1 MSDMLSE
8 PRVAGAIAAYAEIIK
23 KREATYMDVVAHAT
37 DASKQAAFLKLI
49 EGLTV
54 RDQVATIIRNV
65 REQDASGKRKHDFR
79 EFIKTAKFI
88 DLKTASLS
96 HEFNPFEREMVEAM
110 DYLESFGATDPPG
123 KEIAIPLFK
132 QDERYLVAEYVRVR
146 AQLHK
151 KQPKNKLGALGI
163 ELCERRSCVI
173 DRAALGEVYRSA
185 ISSDKTLIARSVL
198 RKCDLGLN
206 GGEHVAANNAVF
218 VWRTH
223 CWVKVNI

>member
-1 MSDMLSE
+1 MLKE
-8 PRVAGAIAAYAEIIK
+8 PRVASAIEAYAEIIK
-23 KREATYMDVVAHAT
+23 KREAAYMDVVAYAT

-54 RDQVATIIRNV
+54 RDQVATIIRS
-65 REQDASGKRKHDFR
+65 ASKQGASEKRKHDFR
-79 EFIKTAKFI
+79 EFIQKAKFI
-88 DLKTASLS
+88 DLKTAHLP
-96 HEFNPFEREMVEAM
+96 HEFDPFDDEMVEAM
-110 DYLESFGATDPPG
+110 DYLKRFGATDPPG
-123 KEIAIPLFK
+123 KETAIPLFR

-173 DRAALGEVYRSA
+173 DRVALDGVYPGA
-185 ISSDKTLIARSVL
+185 ITSDKTLIARSVL

-206 GGEHVAANNAVF
+206 NGEYAAANDAVS

-223 CWVKVNI
+223 CWVKVNM